1 MLFTARQFQFRFP
14 RPALIMGVVNVTPD
28 SFSDG
33 GRFLA
38 AADALAQGLALVR
51 EGAAIVDIGG
61 ESTRPGSEP
70 VAADEELRR
79 VLPVVEA
86 LADRVGVP
94 ISVDTTK
101 AEVAR
106 RALGAGAALINDV
119 SALRADPEMVEVV
132 AELGAPV
139 CLMHMLGAPKT
150 MQQDPHYDDVVDDVL
165 QFLEERMAFAL
176 ARGVAEDQ
184 LLVDPGIGFGKT
196 VEHNLTLLRHLDRFV
211 ALGRPVVLGTSRK
224 RFLGAI
230 LGSEPGE
237 RVIGTVATTVI
248 GLLAGAH
255 VFRVHDV
262 KPNFEALRVALAV
275 LEGASGA

>member
-1 MLFTARQFQFRFP
+1 VTVAPTCSLDIAFP
-14 RPALIMGVVNVTPD
+14 SIMGVVNVTPD

-237 RVIGTVATTVI
+237 RVIGTVATTVV

>member
-1 MLFTARQFQFRFP
+1 
-14 RPALIMGVVNVTPD
+14 MGIINVTPD

-38 AADALAQGLALVR
+38 AEDALNQALALVR

-70 VAADEELRR
+70 VPAAEELER
-79 VLPVVEA
+79 VLPVIEA

-106 RALGAGAALINDV
+106 RALAAGASLINDV
-119 SALRADPEMVEVV
+119 SALRSDAGMLEVV
-132 AELGAPV
+132 AEAGCPV
-139 CLMHMLGAPKT
+139 CLMHMKGQPKT
-150 MQQDPHYDDVVDDVL
+150 MQDEPRYDSVVDEVL
-165 QFLEERMAFAL
+165 RFLEERMAFAL
-176 ARGVAEDQ
+176 ANGLREDQ
-184 LLVDPGIGFGKT
+184 IMVDPGIGFGKT
-196 VEHNLTLLRHLDRFV
+196 VEHNLALLRDLHRFTV
-211 ALGRPVVLGTSRK
+211 LGRPVVLGASRK

-230 LGSEPGE
+230 LGAEPGE
-237 RVIGTVATTVI
+237 RIIGTVVTTVV

-262 KPNFEALRVALAV
+262 KPNFEALRVAQAV
-275 LEGASGA
+275 LEGAAAT